1 LGRDAGWATNVYAN
15 WLSSNDP
22 LFGDVAGYGAS
33 ASYSRLL
40 TRRLRANVAVAVDG
54 SSRDTPDIDDI
65 WTASALAGLR
75 YNF

>member
-1 LGRDAGWATNVYAN
+1 
-15 WLSSNDP
+15 
-22 LFGDVAGYGAS
+22 
-33 ASYSRLL
+33 
-40 TRRLRANVAVAVDG
+40 VAVAVDG